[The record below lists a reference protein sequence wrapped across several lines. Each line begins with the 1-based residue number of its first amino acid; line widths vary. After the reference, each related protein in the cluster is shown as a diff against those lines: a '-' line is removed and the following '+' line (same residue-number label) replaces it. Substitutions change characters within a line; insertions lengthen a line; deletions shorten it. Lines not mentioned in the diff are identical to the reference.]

1 MILMPDVQ
9 KTAADEARTR
19 ARPIAAWL
27 LEDERIKSSRTTI
40 LLDLYVRRLID
51 AGLPIDRAT
60 LHIQQLHPQLGAR
73 TVLWERE
80 AGGAVETGLDHRVR
94 HAPAFIN
101 SPVKR
106 MYDGCPAIRRRL
118 EDPDCQMDF
127 PILSD
132 LKEKGLTDYT
142 MRPIAFGSGVVN
154 ALSLATLRPGGLTD
168 HDLALVDATLP
179 AFGAVLELRQLHRTA
194 RDLLSTYVGPNTG
207 ERIFNGAIRRGDG
220 QMIYAVIWYCDLR
233 GFTSFSEDRPLD
245 EVIAVLN
252 AYFDRM
258 AEPVVARGGE
268 ILKFIGDAMLAI
280 FPCEA
285 TCESKVGI
293 ADNAVAAAEAA
304 IAGVAELNETRGRDG
319 KPPIE
324 CGVALHIGEVMYGN
338 IGAADR
344 LDFTVIG
351 PAVNLVSR
359 LEPICVT
366 LDYPLVASASLA
378 HISQYEFRPLGRH
391 SLKGIAEPQEVF
403 TLA

>member
-1 MILMPDVQ
+1 MILMPDAQ
-9 KTAADEARTR
+9 QMAEDARAG
-19 ARPIAAWL
+19 ARPIGAWL

-51 AGLPIDRAT
+51 AGLPVDRAT

-94 HAPAFIN
+94 HAPAFLA

-106 MYDGCPAIRRRL
+106 MYDGCPAIRRHL
-118 EDPDCQMDF
+118 EAPDCPMDF

-132 LKEKGLTDYT
+132 LREKGVTDYT
-142 MRPIAFGSGVVN
+142 MRPIAFSSGGVN
-154 ALSLATLRPGGLTD
+154 ALSLATIRPGGFAD
-168 HDLALVDATLP
+168 QSIALVDATLP
-179 AFGAVLELRQLHRTA
+179 AFGAVLELRQLRRTA

-233 GFTSFSEDRPLD
+233 GFTSFSEGQPLD

-258 AEPVVARGGE
+258 AAPVVARGGE

-285 TCESKVGI
+285 TCESKIGI

-304 IAGVAELNETRGRDG
+304 IAGVADLNEARRKDG
-319 KPPIE
+319 KPPVE
-324 CGVALHIGEVMYGN
+324 CGVALHIGEAMYGN

-366 LDYPLVASASLA
+366 LDYPLVASATLA
-378 HISQYEFRPLGRH
+378 GLSRREFRSLGPH
-391 SLKGIAEPQEVF
+391 TLKGIAKPQEVF